1 MYEVN
6 PDLYAEAGQEGR
18 RFCRLATDL
27 AGTDV
32 HSICDFGCLG
42 GRVLRY
48 LKAAWP
54 YASLTAADIH
64 VGATKFCAK
73 TFGARP
79 VVCDTNP
86 DKVELERMT

>member
-1 MYEVN
+1 MYGEVN

-32 HSICDFGCLG
+32 YSICDFGCLG

-48 LKAAWP
+48 LRQP
-54 YASLTAADIH
+54 GPTL
-64 VGATKFCAK
+64 
-73 TFGARP
+73 P
-79 VVCDTNP
+79 
-86 DKVELERMT
+86 